1 MREPKELQSVSRH
14 AHRARRRALGVA
26 AAALVMVSGACAP
39 SESAGELQGGSGGG
53 EQDSS
58 LVVAYREPLNYDWIN
73 SGTTVGTGGPLM
85 HNVLEPLLERM
96 EDGSF
101 EPLLAESYE
110 VSADGL
116 EYVFT
121 LREGVLF
128 HDGSELT
135 ADDVVYSLEF
145 TKAGNTIAS
154 TPLAVA
160 ESIEKVDDRTV
171 RVTLS
176 TPSNVFLLSMAR
188 LSGMI
193 FPEGSGAQ
201 IEADPVGTGP
211 YDFVEWRQGIE
222 TQLTRFDDYW
232 GDAPFFEEV
241 TWRFLADDNAAVN
254 AVLAGDIDVIADVS
268 SFELLERV
276 EADAGLRIVDTPSEF
291 TSLLWLNGNDPALA
305 DQRVRAAIAHAIDRQ
320 EIIDGVMAG
329 WSEPQCVFVDPVS
342 DLVENDS
349 CPYEYDP
356 ERARELLAEAGVPDL
371 QLELKYDDRTV
382 TRLFSEVL
390 GAQLAE
396 VGITLVPRAMDA
408 ATWFED
414 VREHGSYQLA
424 PGLLQ
429 ATATLDG
436 EVACPHFWT
445 NDCPPDEL
453 LALVDQSDATID
465 RAQMVELRRQALD
478 LHAEWAHWIT
488 LARTPGIAVVRAD
501 LSGVKPYR
509 SWVEFDLRGLG
520 WE

>member
-1 MREPKELQSVSRH
+1 M
-14 AHRARRRALGVA
+14 
-26 AAALVMVSGACAP
+26 
-39 SESAGELQGGSGGG
+39 
-53 EQDSS
+53 
-58 LVVAYREPLNYDWIN
+58 AYREPLNYDWIN
-73 SGTTVGTGGPLM
+73 SGTTVGSGGPLM
-85 HNVLEPLLERM
+85 LNVVEPLLERM

-110 VSADGL
+110 VSADGR

-121 LREGVLF
+121 LRDGVLF

-145 TKAGNTIAS
+145 TKAGNTIAA
-154 TPLAVA
+154 TPLEVVDA
-160 ESIEKVDDRTV
+160 IEKIDESTV
-171 RVTLS
+171 KVTLS

-193 FPEGSGAQ
+193 FPEGSGDQ
-201 IEADPVGTGP
+201 IETDPVGTGP
-211 YDFVEWRQGIE
+211 YDFAEWRQGIE
-222 TQLTRFDDYW
+222 TRLERFDDYW
-232 GDAPFFEEV
+232 GEAPSFENV

-254 AVLAGDIDVIADVS
+254 AVLAGDIDVIADLQ

-276 EADAGLRIVDTPSEF
+276 EGDAGLRIVESPSEA
-291 TSLLWLNGNDPALA
+291 TSLLWLNANDPVLA

-342 DLVENDS
+342 DLIENES
-349 CPYEYDP
+349 CPYQYDP
-356 ERARELLAEAGVPDL
+356 ARATELLDEAGVQDL
-371 QLELKYDDRTV
+371 ELELKYDDRTV
-382 TRLFSEVL
+382 NRLFAEVL

-396 VGITLVPRAMDA
+396 VGITLVPRAMDR

-414 VREHGSYQLA
+414 VREHGNYQLA

-436 EVACPHFWT
+436 EVACPHHWT

-453 LALVDQSDATID
+453 LALVDESDATTD
-465 RAQMVELRRQALD
+465 RSQMVELRRQALD
-478 LHAEWAHWIT
+478 MHAEWAHWIT
-488 LARTPGIAVVRAD
+488 IARTPGIAVVRAD
-501 LSGVKPYR
+501 LRGVKPYR